1 MPDRRG
7 RQARQFDDSENT
19 SRRKPKGRQRD
30 PVPDRQAG
38 SRYRH
43 RALKE
48 AVIIEEL
55 EEMEE
60 EYSY

>member
-1 MPDRRG
+1 MPERRG
-7 RQARQFDDSENT
+7 RNDRHSNSPDRPDRSKV
-19 SRRKPKGRQRD
+19 RRKTDEPET
-30 PVPDRQAG
+30 DRGAR
-38 SRYRH
+38 SKYRH

-55 EEMEE
+55 EAMEE